1 MNANAHLSNRIQQ
14 LLQLPTSSSGTQA
27 AMPLGLSGMLLILA
41 LSTIGFV
48 PALQSQPVVSID

>member
-14 LLQLPTSSSGTQA
+14 LLQLPTSSSVTQTA
-27 AMPLGLSGMLLILA
+27 IPLGLSGMLLILA

-48 PALQSQPVVSID
+48 PALQS